1 LLGAERRQR
10 RIAPVQPWP
19 VEPWPVVLGPRDDVE
34 AAALSSFEENYPELE
49 LAPVTVVIAALDEEE
64 AIGSVLDS
72 LPDQVL
78 GLDVSVLVVDDG
90 SSDRTAEVADRRGAL
105 VCRIEH
111 NRGQGSALRLGYA
124 LCVRHGASYVV
135 TLDADGQ
142 YYPDEMAGLLEPL
155 VADEAD
161 FVQGSRRL
169 GARTRSDDLVRLA
182 GVHFF
187 GWLVSALTR
196 VRITDSSNGF
206 RAMRAEVP
214 LGLRF
219 EQRQYQTSEVL
230 IRAIARGY
238 RVVERPAS
246 MRPRSAGA
254 TKKGPNVLFGLRYAS
269 VVLGT
274 WLQEH

>member
-10 RIAPVQPWP
+10 HLAPAPVDTWP
-19 VEPWPVVLGPRDDVE
+19 DVLGPRDLV
-34 AAALSSFEENYPELE
+34 ELE
-49 LAPVTVVIAALDEEE
+49 ALKHFEQDYPDLQLAPVTVLIAALDEEG
-64 AIGSVLDS
+64 AIGGVLDS
-72 LPDQVL
+72 LPTRVL
-78 GLDVSVLVVDDG
+78 RQEVSVLVVDDG
-90 SSDRTAEVADRRGAL
+90 SSDDTTQIAENHGAV
-105 VCRIEH
+105 VCRLER

-124 LCVRHGASYVV
+124 LCLRHGARYVV

-169 GARTRSDDLVRLA
+169 GTRTRSDDLVRLA

-187 GWLVSALTR
+187 GWLVSVLTGTK
-196 VRITDSSNGF
+196 ITDSSNGF

-219 EQRQYQTSEVL
+219 TQRQYQTSEVL
-230 IRAIARGY
+230 IRAIERGY

-246 MRPRSAGA
+246 MRPRAAGE

-274 WLQEH
+274 WLEEH